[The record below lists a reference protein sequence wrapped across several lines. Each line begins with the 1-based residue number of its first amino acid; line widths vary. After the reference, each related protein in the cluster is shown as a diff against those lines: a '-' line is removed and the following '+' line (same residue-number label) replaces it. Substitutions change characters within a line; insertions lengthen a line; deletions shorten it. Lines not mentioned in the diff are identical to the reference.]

1 MAAKVGGTCP
11 TAPAATWRRTLLVAS
26 TCLLVACC
34 CNYKWRPHLPRT
46 VAGAA
51 ATAAPSLDTGAATA
65 AAAPLPTPFSTAA
78 RVCSCVLFRHLAK
91 TGGSTIQT
99 ILRRHEQIASPPFFY
114 AAHGTWVEIRPKE
127 WNVLFREITADPDA
141 FLARHPRLLV
151 SFHKQTAEQFAPR
164 TVEFERNGVK
174 VGRDPTFHI
183 WDDIQRLRR
192 LYRDRG
198 CSFTL
203 ATLLREPASL
213 YYSDYLF
220 EGAYAAAPAPGLA
233 DFMGQDVQSAAL
245 LGWPFGWNA
254 KRHLTAAQR
263 NLTYEMLDGF
273 DLVGIT
279 ERFDESL
286 LLLAA
291 LGGLPHHMYR
301 RMNDFGGSAASR
313 RALAKLKSDGATSAA
328 VERLSAF
335 DAEVYRHY
343 AARFERRAAAAGA
356 SFQRR
361 LHAFHNATTRDAGR
375 RQGGGGM
382 GLGAGGA
389 LYVGGMPPADRYM
402 VTTDYVCPR
411 THPVG
416 TWPRT
421 DYGGCDTRLGERGGP
436 TRLDQLKAYV
446 PCHAANCTKV
456 AADGYSCSHMFVHQ
470 ETSKVIKVEG
480 QEPHHDRTY
489 NLRPWLEC
497 RIDSSPDGLM

>member
-1 MAAKVGGTCP
+1 MREIRADFDGYLRRHP
-11 TAPAATWRRTLLVAS
+11 RTLLM
-26 TCLLVACC
+26 
-34 CNYKWRPHLPRT
+34 
-46 VAGAA
+46 
-51 ATAAPSLDTGAATA
+51 
-65 AAAPLPTPFSTAA
+65 
-78 RVCSCVLFRHLAK
+78 
-91 TGGSTIQT
+91 
-99 ILRRHEQIASPPFFY
+99 
-114 AAHGTWVEIRPKE
+114 
-127 WNVLFREITADPDA
+127 
-141 FLARHPRLLV
+141 
-151 SFHKQTAEQFAPR
+151 FHKQTAEQFAPR

-291 LGGLPHHMYR
+291 LGGLPHPMYR

-313 RALAKLKSDGATSAA
+313 RALAKLKPDGATSAA
-328 VERLSAF
+328 ERLSALM
-335 DAEVYRHY
+335 
-343 AARFERRAAAAGA
+343 RRSPHLPRGLVPRNAGA
-356 SFQRR
+356 SSSG
-361 LHAFHNATTRDAGR
+361 ACTFHNATTRDAGR